1 MYFNNLIFLPLLLA
15 GMSLA
20 GEDTCPA
27 GAVEVVVVET
37 VTITDYSLVHPTT
50 IAPSGASSV
59 SPVSAVESPTPATLV
74 AASAQASSVSSLS
87 LSVAESTTPGT
98 LVASSAQTS
107 SWTTVKQSTST
118 TSVSAVQPISSSATA
133 TSASAAVS
141 TSETFVGLGTRYGD
155 DCTEEDCWQNGACS
169 FVDYELPSGIDGS
182 TCVSQDIWNNGA
194 NCGGCISVTYKGK
207 TITVMVRS
215 YSHHIS

>member
-1 MYFNNLIFLPLLLA
+1 MYFNNLILLPLLLA

-27 GAVEVVVVET
+27 GAVEVAVVET
-37 VTITDYSLVHPTT
+37 ITITDYSLVHPNT
-50 IAPSGASSV
+50 IAPSGASSISSV
-59 SPVSAVESPTPATLV
+59 SMVESTTSATLVAASAQAFSVSSISVVESPTPATLV
-74 AASAQASSVSSLS
+74 A
-87 LSVAESTTPGT
+87 T
-98 LVASSAQTS
+98 SAQTS
-107 SWTTVKQSTST
+107 SWTTVKQPTAT
-118 TSVSAVQPISSSATA
+118 TSVSTVQPLSSSTTA
-133 TSASAAVS
+133 TSASAVS

-215 YSHHIS
+215 YTHHIS

>member
-1 MYFNNLIFLPLLLA
+1 MYFKNLIFWPLLLA

-50 IAPSGASSV
+50 IAPSGVSAVSSV
-59 SPVSAVESPTPATLV
+59 SVVESTTPATLV
-74 AASAQASSVSSLS
+74 ASSAQVSSVSSLS
-87 LSVAESTTPGT
+87 AAESTTPEI

-118 TSVSAVQPISSSATA
+118 TSVSTIQPISSSTTA